1 MWKRTQV
8 SAVGIAV
15 TEPSTPALPVGNV
28 KLDEPAAFVTLPS
41 TWLVRLA
48 SAVVADAPKFISPVT
63 IPAVKVAVPLTVGV
77 NPLNVKFLS
86 LLKVTLFNESDEP
99 EIVWC
104 VLPLN
109 TTVPVP
115 ALNVPLLVR
124 FPATESV
131 YSSMSRLLPE
141 PIVRFFVDAAAV
153 NAGLLVTHSP

>member
-1 MWKRTQV
+1 M

-15 TEPSTPALPVGNV
+15 TEPSTPALPVGKV

-63 IPAVKVAVPLTVGV
+63 TPAENLAKPVTVGV
-77 NPLNVKFLS
+77 NPLNVKCLS
-86 LLKVTLFNESDEP
+86 LLNVTLLNVSDEP

-115 ALNVPLLVR
+115 ALNVPLLVKS
-124 FPATESV
+124 PAMERV
-131 YSSMSRLLPE
+131 
-141 PIVRFFVDAAAV
+141 
-153 NAGLLVTHSP
+153 

>member
-1 MWKRTQV
+1 M

-15 TEPSTPALPVGNV
+15 TEPSTPALPVGKV

-48 SAVVADAPKFISPVT
+48 SAVVADVPKFMSPFT
-63 IPAVKVAVPLTVGV
+63 IPAVKVAKPVTVGV

-115 ALNVPLLVR
+115 AVKVPLLVR
-124 FPATESV
+124 FPATERV

-141 PIVRFFVDAAAV
+141 PIVRFLVAASAV
-153 NAGLLVTHSP
+153 SAGLLVTHSP